1 MKTMSIFEVTM
12 RNHCHTI
19 RDTQVGVT
27 NLFSSCSQGK
37 QGAKLQ
43 SEATAQ
49 FYENWIYLKSI

>member
-1 MKTMSIFEVTM
+1 MSIFETTM

-19 RDTQVGVT
+19 RDTEVGVT
-27 NLFSSCSQGK
+27 NLFSLCSQGK

-49 FYENWIYLKSI
+49 FYEYWIYLKSI